1 MRPNHSLPILHKSS
15 ATLSRLEIYFQ
26 MRTCPPCTS
35 SRLHSIPPGAPLS
48 AGKFFHVKDLQFPNC
63 ERLVLP
69 LITGQLRLKD
79 AIAGSK
85 RALTLF
91 KLSKLPSPSLQK
103 CDERDGN
110 RRDLSSHR
118 GLIQLSRRRLLAQC
132 LSADALASIRPCFVP
147 IFVHSF
153 LCILKLSPVISFR
166 LQHFLRGTSCRVT
179 RVVI

>member
-1 MRPNHSLPILHKSS
+1 MLLCQPWKNTSDPSGKRSLSERAVYARSCIGASVRTSREEKELKGSLPENLVDQGQCMRPNHSLHKSS

-110 RRDLSSHR
+110 RRDLSSH
-118 GLIQLSRRRLLAQC
+118 
-132 LSADALASIRPCFVP
+132 
-147 IFVHSF
+147 
-153 LCILKLSPVISFR
+153 
-166 LQHFLRGTSCRVT
+166 
-179 RVVI
+179 